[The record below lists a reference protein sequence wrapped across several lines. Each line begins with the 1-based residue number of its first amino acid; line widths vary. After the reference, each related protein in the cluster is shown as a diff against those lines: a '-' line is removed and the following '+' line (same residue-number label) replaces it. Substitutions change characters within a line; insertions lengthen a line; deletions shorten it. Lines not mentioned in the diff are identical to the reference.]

1 MKKAYNYAGGLSNYI
16 VLKEEKEVIFYLH
29 NPYPDC
35 LEIPAIMKARFPED
49 YKSIVVNSLDEFKK
63 YREQVWVLN
72 GMTLLGRKNFWRW
85 SHIHFQM
92 WDS

>member
-1 MKKAYNYAGGLSNYI
+1 MKKEQNYPAGLPNYI

-63 YREQVWVLN
+63 YGE
-72 GMTLLGRKNFWRW
+72 KA
-85 SHIHFQM
+85 
-92 WDS
+92 

>member
-1 MKKAYNYAGGLSNYI
+1 MNKEYNNSEGLSNYI

-35 LEIPAIMKARFPED
+35 LEIPDIMKQRFPRD

-63 YREQVWVLN
+63 YREKV
-72 GMTLLGRKNFWRW
+72 
-85 SHIHFQM
+85 
-92 WDS
+92 